1 MKIGWEKDKSIC
13 EQLLEYMERLIEA
26 YQSIKR
32 PESDITELKMM
43 IKTLTPI
50 LAEQLGKNVELKFE

>member
-1 MKIGWEKDKSIC
+1 
-13 EQLLEYMERLIEA
+13 MERLIEA